1 MIPPANHGSYGGKYS
16 LLVIAFKYAKFI
28 GFSLPKDG
36 CHRSGLAALMN
47 RNRPKQAR
55 KTPSSTISNRRSA
68 INQARSRARLGQ
80 ATAKEPASSSSQ
92 TSSGSGRSNGASL
105 SEATSQ
111 LT

>member
-28 GFSLPKDG
+28 GFSPPKDG

-80 ATAKEPASSSSQ
+80 ATAKEPTSSS
-92 TSSGSGRSNGASL
+92 SGRSNGASL